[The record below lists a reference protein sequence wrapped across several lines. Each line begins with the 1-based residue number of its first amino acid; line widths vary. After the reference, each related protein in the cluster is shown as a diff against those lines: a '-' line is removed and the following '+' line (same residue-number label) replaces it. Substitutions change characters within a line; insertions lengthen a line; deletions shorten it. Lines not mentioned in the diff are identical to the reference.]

1 MADNKLEIILSAD
14 VDQAT
19 KNINAAT
26 ASIKNLDKA
35 ATASKGIDKIG
46 KSAANATPA
55 LTNFGRVIQDAPF
68 GIIGIANNIDPL
80 IASFQSLK
88 AQTGSTGGAIKAFV
102 SGLAGPAGIAIA
114 VSAVTSA
121 LIAFGPQIANFF
133 NGTKE
138 LTEAQKEAAKE
149 TKNFADSVSKEIISI
164 TALANIVG
172 NENKSRD
179 ERLRAIKALRSEYPQ
194 YLKDISD
201 EEALTNG
208 VAVAAN
214 AATKSIIRRIAIQ
227 AATKQLQEEIS
238 TALQSAIANEK
249 ILAAEDDRLAAK
261 TIEGTSQ
268 LNERYSAYLQAT
280 TGATGY
286 KKAVGDVRLATESE
300 AKGLSKSEIAATRV
314 FNSIFDVVEKSAA
327 AIVGLGGSVSDFSS
341 RNNESTTK
349 LKDNTKALLK
359 WKEAL
364 SFQTPSLTQGIGAGV
379 GASALVE
386 YQALVKGVIAETAK
400 LPPATAIAS
409 TQLAQVLKDQQ
420 AILTNISNETKAQ
433 LEQQAI
439 DKQIGNATNAFNL
452 LTPAIDQAFNAL
464 ANGENAFEG
473 VKQALKRLL
482 IDLAKAAALSLIL
495 SAITGGGCGYG
506 GGFLNIFKGLLGFRA
521 NGGPVNAGGPYIVGE
536 SGPELFV
543 PSSAGQIVPN
553 MSLGGGGGQLQAV
566 VSGNDLL
573 FILNQAGQN
582 RRNNFG

>member
-80 IASFQSLK
+80 IASFQQLK
-88 AQTGSTGGAIKAFV
+88 TQTGSTGGAIKAFV

-121 LIAFGPQIANFF
+121 LIAFGPQIAEFLGF
-133 NGTKE
+133 AKDSG
-138 LTEAQKEAAKE
+138 EAAK
-149 TKNFADSVSKEIISI
+149 
-164 TALANIVG
+164 
-172 NENKSRD
+172 KSA
-179 ERLRAIKALRSEYPQ
+179 EGFTS
-194 YLKDISD
+194 
-201 EEALTNG
+201 
-208 VAVAAN
+208 AAN
-214 AATKSIIRRIAIQ
+214 AIAGEASQVETLIAVVKSETATRRQKEQAIIDLNKVGAEYFAGLKLEDGIVKGLDPAYKNYV
-227 AATKQLQEEIS
+227 AGL
-238 TALQSAIANEK
+238 
-249 ILAAEDDRLAAK
+249 LAAAKAKAAQTAITDLYTK
-261 TIEGTSQ
+261 RIEI
-268 LNERYSAYLQAT
+268 EA
-280 TGATGY
+280 
-286 KKAVGDVRLATESE
+286 KIVGDVLTSALNKT
-300 AKGLSKSEIAATRV
+300 
-314 FNSIFDVVEKSAA
+314 AA
-327 AIVGLGGSVSDFSS
+327 ASAKVDKAFKNQREVGLIGPGLTKDENAAIALNIQITEIDKQIAGIASKTVPAYTKSTKDAAA
-341 RNNESTTK
+341 STT
-349 LKDNTKALLK
+349 
-359 WKEAL
+359 AL
-364 SFQTPSLTQGIGAGV
+364 STAIKSVPQFQSPSLTQGIGAGV
-379 GASALVE
+379 GAAALAE
-386 YQALVKGVIAETAK
+386 YKLLVASVIAETAK
-400 LPPATAIAS
+400 LPPATAIVS
-409 TQLAQVLKDQQ
+409 TQLAQVLKEQQ

-433 LEQQAI
+433 LEQQGI
-439 DKQIGNATNAFNL
+439 DKNVQNATAAFNL

-495 SAITGGGCGYG
+495 SAITGGVG
-506 GGFLNIFKGLLGFRA
+506 GVGVNGAKGFLGIFKSLLGGRA
-521 NGGPVNAGGPYIVGE
+521 NGGPVNSGGPYIVGE

-553 MSLGGGGGQLQAV
+553 MALGGGGGQLQAV